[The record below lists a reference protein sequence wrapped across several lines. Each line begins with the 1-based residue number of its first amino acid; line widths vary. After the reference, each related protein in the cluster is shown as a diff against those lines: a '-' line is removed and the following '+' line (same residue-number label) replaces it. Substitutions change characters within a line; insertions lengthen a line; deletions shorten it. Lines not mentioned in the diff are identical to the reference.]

1 MKRFNGLT
9 QWFTVSKKC
18 HADFIGTDIIVTGSP
33 SDIRKVVRDIKTAGY
48 YNLYENAPIMR
59 EGRTY
64 QVRFP
69 ENWSV
74 GDCTYIVSRKEG
86 R

>member
-1 MKRFNGLT
+1 MKQFTGFT
-9 QWFTVSKKC
+9 GTFTVSKKC
-18 HADFIGTDIIVTGSP
+18 IATFPDADVVVTGSP
-33 SDIRKVVRDIKTAGY
+33 SDIRKVVRDIEKAGY
-48 YNLYENAPIMR
+48 YNLYVDAPIMR
-59 EGRTY
+59 EGCTY

>member
-1 MKRFNGLT
+1 MKKFIGFTRS
-9 QWFTVSKKC
+9 FTVSKKC
-18 HADFIGTDIIVTGSP
+18 IATFPDADVVVTGSP
-33 SDIRKVVRDIKTAGY
+33 SDIRKVCRDLEMADY

-69 ENWSV
+69 ETPSV
-74 GDCTYIVSRKEG
+74 GNRTYVVSRKF
-86 R
+86 

>member
-1 MKRFNGLT
+1 MKRFTGCAGT
-9 QWFTVSKKC
+9 FTVSKKC
-18 HADFIGTDIIVTGSP
+18 IATFPDADVIVTGSP
-33 SDIRKVVRDIKTAGY
+33 SDIRKVCRDLETADY

-69 ENWSV
+69 EVPSV
-74 GDCTYIVSRKEG
+74 GNRTYVVSRKF
-86 R
+86 

>member
-1 MKRFNGLT
+1 MKKFKGFT
-9 QWFTVSKKC
+9 GTFTVSKKC
-18 HADFIGTDIIVTGSP
+18 IATFPDADIIVTGSP
-33 SDIRKVVRDIKTAGY
+33 SDIRKVCHDLERAGY
-48 YNLYENAPIMR
+48 YNLYEDAPIMR

-74 GDCTYIVSRKEG
+74 GNRAYVVSRA
-86 R
+86 

>member
-18 HADFIGTDIIVTGSP
+18 HADFPDADIIVTGSP
-33 SDIRKVVRDIKTAGY
+33 SDIRKVVRDIEKAGY

-59 EGRTY
+59 EGRVY

-69 ENWSV
+69 ETPSV
-74 GDCTYIVSRKEG
+74 GNREYVVSRKF
-86 R
+86 

>member
-1 MKRFNGLT
+1 MKRFTGFAGT
-9 QWFTVSKKC
+9 FTVSKKC
-18 HADFIGTDIIVTGSP
+18 ITTFPDADVVVTGSP
-33 SDIRKVVRDIKTAGY
+33 SDIRKVCRDLETADY

-69 ENWSV
+69 ETPSV
-74 GDCTYIVSRKEG
+74 GNRTYVVSRKF
-86 R
+86 

>member
-18 HADFIGTDIIVTGSP
+18 HADFIGADVIVTGSP
-33 SDIRKVVRDIKTAGY
+33 ADIRKICRDLEVAGY

-64 QVRFP
+64 QVLFP
-69 ENWSV
+69 EVPSV
-74 GDCTYIVSRKEG
+74 GNRTYMVSRKF
-86 R
+86 

>member
-18 HADFIGTDIIVTGSP
+18 HADFISADVIVTGSP
-33 SDIRKVVRDIKTAGY
+33 SDIRKVCHDLVGAGY
-48 YNLYENAPIMR
+48 YNLYENAPVMR
-59 EGRTY
+59 ERRTY

-69 ENWSV
+69 EVPSV
-74 GDCTYIVSRKEG
+74 GNREYVVSRKY
-86 R
+86 

>member
-1 MKRFNGLT
+1 MKQFTGFT
-9 QWFTVSKKC
+9 GTFTVSKKC
-18 HADFIGTDIIVTGSP
+18 IATFPDADIIVTGSP
-33 SDIRKVVRDIKTAGY
+33 SDIRKVCRDLERTGY
-48 YNLYENAPIMR
+48 YNLYEDAPIMR

-74 GDCTYIVSRKEG
+74 GNHAYVVSRA
-86 R
+86 

>member
-1 MKRFNGLT
+1 MKT
-9 QWFTVSKKC
+9 FTGFTGTFKVSKKC
-18 HADFIGTDIIVTGSP
+18 HADFPDSDIIVTGSP
-33 SDIRKVVRDIKTAGY
+33 SDIRKVVRDIEKAGY

>member
-1 MKRFNGLT
+1 MKKFNGQT

-18 HADFIGTDIIVTGSP
+18 HADFIGADIVVTGSP
-33 SDIRKVVRDIKTAGY
+33 SDIRKVCHDLESAGY
-48 YNLYENAPIMR
+48 YNLYENAPVMR

-69 ENWSV
+69 EMPSV
-74 GDCTYIVSRKEG
+74 GNREYVVSRKY
-86 R
+86 